1 MPIQS
6 IFNPRHQ
13 IVCIISSIDNIIDYY
28 WLKTRLIS
36 DTKGVGEI

>member
-13 IVCIISSIDNIIDYY
+13 IVCIISSIDNIIDSF
-28 WLKTRLIS
+28 WLKTLLIL
-36 DTKGVGEI
+36 DTKGVGEL